1 MDHNLMT
8 QLLPPSNRLKKSKD
22 RSSIAIIL
30 AVSIH
35 VLVAVVIYFTVFNDK
50 KSSTEEPLL
59 NNNGLISASVIEE
72 NELTPLDSEKD
83 MATQSS
89 DLQKEGTNT
98 ADINMTANTEKNLA
112 DKNVVTTQK
121 TKSIVQN
128 EGQKD
133 SSASIEQASRL
144 NANNNLKPNTDLV
157 LDTQQEP
164 PEYTLKQTKEYQQL
178 DADIDKD
185 ADQLSKLIG
194 EVKKYNQSQ
203 IQQYQTDTP
212 SNKSATATPS
222 VKYDYP
228 ITPITSPPSSSA
240 NKNQTIP
247 ESSESDR

>member
-1 MDHNLMT
+1 M
-8 QLLPPSNRLKKSKD
+8 
-22 RSSIAIIL
+22 AIIL

-35 VLVAVVIYFTVFNDK
+35 VLVAVVIYFTVFNDEK
-50 KSSTEEPLL
+50 LSTEDSVL
-59 NNNGLISASVIEE
+59 NDNGLVPTSIIKQDG
-72 NELTPLDSEKD
+72 LTSFDSEKD
-83 MATQSS
+83 IAAQSS
-89 DLQKEGTNT
+89 DLQTNKSNT
-98 ADINMTANTEKNLA
+98 ADISMTVNTEKNLA
-112 DKNVVTTQK
+112 GKNVVTTQK

-133 SSASIEQASRL
+133 SSASIDQASR
-144 NANNNLKPNTDLV
+144 PNTDLV
-157 LDTQQEP
+157 LDTQREP

>member
-1 MDHNLMT
+1 MT

-89 DLQKEGTNT
+89 DLQKDGTNT

-203 IQQYQTDTP
+203 IQQYQSDKP
-212 SNKSATATPS
+212 SNKIVTAAPS
-222 VKYDYP
+222 VQYDYR
-228 ITPITSPPSSSA
+228 ITPITSLPAVTDSKDNVQA
-240 NKNQTIP
+240 DQ
-247 ESSESDR
+247 

>member
-8 QLLPPSNRLKKSKD
+8 QLLPPSNQLKRPKD
-22 RSSIAIIL
+22 RSPVAITLAIL
-30 AVSIH
+30 IH
-35 VLVAVVIYFTVFNDK
+35 VLVTVVIYFTVFNDK
-50 KSSTEEPLL
+50 ESSTEVSSL
-59 NNNGLISASVIEE
+59 NDNGLVSTSVIEDDG
-72 NELTPLDSEKD
+72 LTPFDDKKT
-83 MATQSS
+83 MAIQSN
-89 DLQKEGTNT
+89 DLQTNKT
-98 ADINMTANTEKNLA
+98 STTNINMVANTENNLA
-112 DKNVVTTQK
+112 DKNTLIAQQPTS
-121 TKSIVQN
+121 TVQN
-128 EGQKD
+128 AAQQNSN
-133 SSASIEQASRL
+133 SSVEQASRL
-144 NANNNLKPNTDLV
+144 NANNNLKPNTNSV
-157 LDTQQEP
+157 LDTQREQ

>member
-1 MDHNLMT
+1 MT

-89 DLQKEGTNT
+89 DLQKDGTNT

-212 SNKSATATPS
+212 SNKSATVTPS

-228 ITPITSPPSSSA
+228 ITPITPPLSSSA
-240 NKNQTIP
+240 NKNQMIP
-247 ESSESDR
+247 ESSESGR